1 MNNLFKNNSRF
12 ASLADEDG
20 FVKVDNKSKK
30 VKEENKNKDE
40 NKKKEENTGSGSN
53 RFKFNDSEKET
64 NAFKK
69 DNNYRDERYRND
81 RYRRNDFVTRKPEPI
96 IKEEPKP
103 VLLTV
108 DDFSTSLSSIKTEE
122 QKKPII
128 SFSERAAL
136 NANKGEVVKAAS
148 KSTVTSVWE
157 EKDYSDNR
165 SEQQMAYEVLNS
177 LCNLHERRTAMY
189 IERYGYDAWERT
201 FKFEGWEEEEAYN
214 QKLDDEYERW
224 LEKEEEMELAK
235 YEEMER
241 EEERLA
247 NNDRYNN
254 YWKYY

>member
-30 VKEENKNKDE
+30 VKEENKKEKEE
-40 NKKKEENTGSGSN
+40 NKKKEENTSSNN
-53 RFKFNDSEKET
+53 RFKFNDSEKEV

-69 DNNYRDERYRND
+69 DNCRDN
-81 RYRRNDFVTRKPEPI
+81 RYRRNDFVARKPEPI

-103 VLLTV
+103 LLLTV
-108 DDFSTSLSSIKTEE
+108 DDFSTSLSTIKTEE

-128 SFSERAAL
+128 SFAERAAL
-136 NANKGEVVKAAS
+136 NANKGEVIKAAS
-148 KSTVTSVWE
+148 KSNVTSVWE
-157 EKDYSDNR
+157 EKSYSDDR
-165 SEQQMAYEVLNS
+165 SEKQMAYEVLDS
-177 LCNLHERRTAMY
+177 LCNIHERRTSMY

-224 LEKEEEMELAK
+224 IEKEEEMELAK

>member
-1 MNNLFKNNSRF
+1 MQKP
-12 ASLADEDG
+12 E
-20 FVKVDNKSKK
+20 
-30 VKEENKNKDE
+30 
-40 NKKKEENTGSGSN
+40 
-53 RFKFNDSEKET
+53 
-64 NAFKK
+64 
-69 DNNYRDERYRND
+69 
-81 RYRRNDFVTRKPEPI
+81 PEPI
-96 IKEEPKP
+96 I
-103 VLLTV
+103 LTES
-108 DDFSTSLSSIKTEE
+108 DFSTSLSTIKTEE

-128 SFSERAAL
+128 SFAERAAQ

-148 KSTVTSVWE
+148 KVTSVWE
-157 EKDYSDNR
+157 EKVYSDNR
-165 SEQQMAYEVLNS
+165 SEQQMAYDVLDA
-177 LCNLHERRTAMY
+177 LCDLHERRTAMY

>member
-30 VKEENKNKDE
+30 VKEENKKE
-40 NKKKEENTGSGSN
+40 KEEIKKKEENTGNN
-53 RFKFNDSEKET
+53 RFKFNDSEKEM
-64 NAFKK
+64 NAFKR
-69 DNNYRDERYRND
+69 DNNRDRHD
-81 RYRRNDFVTRKPEPI
+81 RYRRNDFVTKKPEPI
-96 IKEEPKP
+96 IKEEPAP
-103 VLLTV
+103 VILTEA
-108 DDFSTSLSSIKTEE
+108 DFPTMLGLSVKTEE

-128 SFSERAAL
+128 SFAERAAL
-136 NANKGEVVKAAS
+136 NANKGEVVKAPS
-148 KSTVTSVWE
+148 KVSSGWD
-157 EKDYSDNR
+157 EKSYSDSR
-165 SEQQMAYEVLNS
+165 TEQQMAYEVLDA
-177 LCNLHERRTAMY
+177 LCDLHERRTAMY

>member
-40 NKKKEENTGSGSN
+40 NKKKEENTSN
-53 RFKFNDSEKET
+53 RFKFDDSEKEV
-64 NAFKK
+64 NAFKRE
-69 DNNYRDERYRND
+69 NNRNRDDRYRDD
-81 RYRRNDFVTRKPEPI
+81 RYRRNDFVARKPEPMR
-96 IKEEPKP
+96 KPEPEP
-103 VLLTV
+103 VILTT
-108 DDFSTSLSSIKTEE
+108 DDFSTSLSTIKTEE

-128 SFSERAAL
+128 SFAERAAL

-148 KSTVTSVWE
+148 KVTSVWE
-157 EKDYSDNR
+157 EKSYSDNR
-165 SEQQMAYEVLNS
+165 SEQQMAYDVLDA
-177 LCNLHERRTAMY
+177 LCDLHERRTAMY

-235 YEEMER
+235 YQEMER

>member
-12 ASLADEDG
+12 ASLAEDDG

-30 VKEENKNKDE
+30 VKEENKKEKED
-40 NKKKEENTGSGSN
+40 NKKKEVKEENTGNN

-64 NAFKK
+64 NAFKR
-69 DNNYRDERYRND
+69 DNNRNRDRDD
-81 RYRRNDFVTRKPEPI
+81 RYRRNDFVARKPEPI
-96 IKEEPKP
+96 VQKPEPEP
-103 VLLTV
+103 IILTES
-108 DDFSTSLSSIKTEE
+108 DFSTSLSTIKTEE

-128 SFSERAAL
+128 SFAERAAL

-148 KSTVTSVWE
+148 KVTSVWE
-157 EKDYSDNR
+157 EKVYSDNR
-165 SEQQMAYEVLNS
+165 SEQQMAYDVLDA
-177 LCNLHERRTAMY
+177 LCDLHERRTAMY

>member
-30 VKEENKNKDE
+30 VKEENKKEE
-40 NKKKEENTGSGSN
+40 NKKKEENTSN
-53 RFKFNDSEKET
+53 RFKFDDSEKEV

-69 DNNYRDERYRND
+69 DNNYRDDRYRNDKNRDD
-81 RYRRNDFVTRKPEPI
+81 RYRRNDFVSKKPEPMRKPEP
-96 IKEEPKP
+96 EP
-103 VLLTV
+103 VILTT
-108 DDFSTSLSSIKTEE
+108 DDFSTSLSTIKTEE

-128 SFSERAAL
+128 SFAERAAL

-148 KSTVTSVWE
+148 KVTSVWE
-157 EKDYSDNR
+157 EKVYSDNR
-165 SEQQMAYEVLNS
+165 SEQQMAYDVLDA
-177 LCNLHERRTAMY
+177 LCDLHERRTAMY

>member
-1 MNNLFKNNSRF
+1 M
-12 ASLADEDG
+12 
-20 FVKVDNKSKK
+20 
-30 VKEENKNKDE
+30 
-40 NKKKEENTGSGSN
+40 
-53 RFKFNDSEKET
+53 
-64 NAFKK
+64 
-69 DNNYRDERYRND
+69 
-81 RYRRNDFVTRKPEPI
+81 RKPEP
-96 IKEEPKP
+96 EP
-103 VLLTV
+103 VILTT
-108 DDFSTSLSSIKTEE
+108 DDFSTSLSTIKTEE

-128 SFSERAAL
+128 SFAERAAL
-136 NANKGEVVKAAS
+136 NANKGEVVKPAS
-148 KSTVTSVWE
+148 KSNVTLGWD
-157 EKDYSDNR
+157 EKVYSDNR
-165 SEQQMAYEVLNS
+165 TEQQMAYEVLDA